1 MGGKLTKSIRAKVVV
16 AVHAVEVRA
25 VDGRVAGHVL
35 WLLALLLL
43 LLLPAAAEHLVEET
57 ELGVGDGGE
66 QGEEED
72 M

>member
-25 VDGRVAGHVL
+25 VDGRVARHVL
-35 WLLALLLL
+35 WLLALLL

-57 ELGVGDGGE
+57 ELGVGDGG
-66 QGEEED
+66 
-72 M
+72 